1 MKINTPGG
9 NISYEIPVLKL
20 QAYSIDEIFEKDL
33 LFLLPFYIFCYEKK
47 LKIYEKD
54 KEMLE
59 ELIQEYAEILNRLE
73 ELCLNGH
80 INEYVNCTLID
91 MSKKVMNN
99 LASKYENV
107 KKGVTSVMGGK
118 VLEHEAKT
126 ILRKG
131 LSEGRIEGRR
141 DGLVELVRDGLLSI
155 SEAAKRLN
163 MNEEEL
169 RKYL

>member
-1 MKINTPGG
+1 
-9 NISYEIPVLKL
+9 VLKL

-33 LFLLPFYIFCYEKK
+33 LFLLPFHIFCYEKK

-107 KKGVTSVMGGK
+107 KKGVASVMGGK

-126 ILRKG
+126 ILRRG
-131 LSEGRIEGRR
+131 QSEGRR
-141 DGLVELVRDGLLSI
+141 DTLVELVRDGLLSI

>member
-1 MKINTPGG
+1 
-9 NISYEIPVLKL
+9 
-20 QAYSIDEIFEKDL
+20 
-33 LFLLPFYIFCYEKK
+33 
-47 LKIYEKD
+47 
-54 KEMLE
+54 
-59 ELIQEYAEILNRLE
+59 LE
-73 ELCLNGH
+73 ELCLSGH

-99 LASKYENV
+99 LASKHENV
-107 KKGVTSVMGGK
+107 KKGVASVMGGK

-141 DGLVELVRDGLLSI
+141 DTLVELVRDGLLSI